1 MRSATKITVLIG
13 QVLPTNA
20 LHQNQTYKT
29 LMKVWTC
36 IYCGQPCYVC
46 FCFTAKKTKKTLEGY
61 LSDSYKY
68 DLSSFAAAS

>member
-1 MRSATKITVLIG
+1 MG

-36 IYCGQPCYVC
+36 IYCGWPCYVC
-46 FCFTAKKTKKTLEGY
+46 FCFTAKKN
-61 LSDSYKY
+61 S
-68 DLSSFAAAS
+68 